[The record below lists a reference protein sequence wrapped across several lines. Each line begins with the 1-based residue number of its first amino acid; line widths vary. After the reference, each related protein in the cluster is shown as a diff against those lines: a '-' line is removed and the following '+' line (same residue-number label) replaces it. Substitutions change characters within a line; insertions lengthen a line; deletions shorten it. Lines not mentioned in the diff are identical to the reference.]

1 MGKCEIIIDKMT
13 VSLTVRDDVD
23 GLVVHVKQAEKT
35 APRREQG
42 PVPGQD
48 VRVEL
53 KMRWHLVPF
62 QEADFTLHHL
72 HTSPAGAILIPDY
85 P

>member
-1 MGKCEIIIDKMT
+1 MG
-13 VSLTVRDDVD
+13 DDVD
-23 GLVVHVKQAEKT
+23 GLVVHIKQTEKA
-35 APRREQG
+35 APGREQG

-53 KMRWHLVPF
+53 KMRRHLVPF
-62 QEADFTLHHL
+62 QKANLTFHHL
-72 HTSPAGAILIPDY
+72 LTSPAGAILTPDY